1 MCVGGKGRAPEK
13 RPAVGRGGA
22 RVGALVPGQPGWL
35 SLAGLQA
42 GWPARHAGE
51 RATTHA
57 QVKSLCAYNEGIG
70 ITYGGGRR
78 R

>member
-1 MCVGGKGRAPEK
+1 MCRRERQSTREEAGGRK
-13 RPAVGRGGA
+13 GGA
-22 RVGALVPGQPGWL
+22 RVGAPVPGQPGWL
-35 SLAGLQA
+35 SQAGLQA
-42 GWPARHAGE
+42 GWPARQAGE